1 MPGGVLLFDVSV
13 HGRSGPDRLRVQFH
27 DRPGWSVGVRETE
40 GDDALTR
47 AIATFRRVDDGRYER
62 TDETHLLHLYDP
74 AWLRA
79 TLAAAGFAVE
89 LRPGYVAGESMTGW
103 VVVLA
108 RRR

>member
-1 MPGGVLLFDVSV
+1 M
-13 HGRSGPDRLRVQFH
+13 
-27 DRPGWSVGVRETE
+27 RPTS
-40 GDDALTR
+40 
-47 AIATFRRVDDGRYER
+47 
-62 TDETHLLHLYDP
+62 LHLYDP

-89 LRPGYVAGESMTGW
+89 LRPGYAAGEWMTGW